1 MVMQLRMPFFE
12 VDEKKEAI
20 QTSNLFFILVPD
32 EERRL
37 TMEEVI
43 YYSNGDEYVD
53 NEEFGQL
60 SAA

>member
-1 MVMQLRMPFFE
+1 MFKQLSLPFFE

-20 QTSNLFFILVPD
+20 QTSNFFFISVPD

-37 TMEEVI
+37 TIEEVI

-53 NEEFGQL
+53 NEELGEL

>member
-1 MVMQLRMPFFE
+1 MLTFFE
-12 VDEKKEAI
+12 VDEKNEAI

-37 TMEEVI
+37 TIEEVI

>member
-1 MVMQLRMPFFE
+1 MYSQLRIPFFE
-12 VDEKKEAI
+12 VDETKDAI

-53 NEEFGQL
+53 NEEYGQL

>member
-1 MVMQLRMPFFE
+1 MLIQLTIPFFE

-37 TMEEVI
+37 TIEEVI

-53 NEEFGQL
+53 NEEFGEL

>member
-1 MVMQLRMPFFE
+1 MLIQLTIPFFE
-12 VDEKKEAI
+12 VDETKDAI

-53 NEEFGQL
+53 NEEYGQL

>member
-1 MVMQLRMPFFE
+1 MVEQLKMPFFE

>member
-1 MVMQLRMPFFE
+1 MVIQLRMPFFE